1 MAGSA
6 KLEQGFSLHRLFRT
20 EVVHAVSC
28 LAVALSYLRISGVAR
43 EGGGVPMFWLLL
55 TSIAAGLFANWII
68 KATRGGSY
76 LPDVDDVEE
85 S

>member
-1 MAGSA
+1 
-6 KLEQGFSLHRLFRT
+6 
-20 EVVHAVSC
+20 
-28 LAVALSYLRISGVAR
+28 
-43 EGGGVPMFWLLL
+43 MFWLLL